1 MWEATYS
8 DGVTTDLITTLRS
21 FTLLCEKR
29 LTGGQAYYAS
39 ELVMNLKSFIVLMAL
54 GLCEK

>member
-21 FTLLCEKR
+21 FTLLCGKR
-29 LTGGQAYYAS
+29 LTGGKLIM
-39 ELVMNLKSFIVLMAL
+39 LVN
-54 GLCEK
+54 